1 MWGRVL
7 QLSGI
12 WKGNFDDVGC
22 SMECGIV
29 SSALMPFSL
38 DHVLEVTSS
47 MTLGRGRVLASL
59 LCSVF
64 ARMPRFALDSAAV
77 IASDGG
83 PGQHELDERA
93 ARFGHFGRWYRH
105 QHC

>member
-1 MWGRVL
+1 
-7 QLSGI
+7 
-12 WKGNFDDVGC
+12 
-22 SMECGIV
+22 MECGIV

-47 MTLGRGRVLASL
+47 MTLGRVESSPASYVP
-59 LCSVF
+59 CFS
-64 ARMPRFALDSAAV
+64 LDSAAV

-83 PGQHELDERA
+83 LGQHELDERA